1 MSPKK
6 LCPLLRVVVIAA
18 LPTLAL
24 ARLEPV
30 TQIFFPDERAGQPL
44 VGVGAREL
52 GKQLQSHLS
61 FSTRFLRVRTWWSRA
76 PDPQLQMYAVGLYA
90 HRIGLQLA
98 LLKLKGE
105 ERAASELP
113 PGFFEA
119 VCGGFA
125 KTIVI
130 KMACSMSREQIA
142 GEFVESVQQRMGS
155 GGSKELEA
163 LQEIIQKGCAD
174 AEGGSGGKFPTAR
187 GRPRPH
193 AATEATS
200 GTHAHSSPRRGSETE
215 SQRQPHSHKGLSS
228 LYRLVPHFH
237 SQPRVPVPA
246 LVHPP
251 ETTPSFTLPAQPH
264 IQRQLR
270 SPRSAIA
277 HPRAGC
283 TAGASRSRRRGT
295 LVLAPSSPL
304 GCAGPPSV
312 FLSTARAPAR
322 CRRTDCRMPSWRAI
336 STSRPSHPPSNRA
349 VARASLRCSD
359 RPTGRFVFYLPIES
373 LPPAPS
379 RQRHAESCL
388 ARSAC

>member
-1 MSPKK
+1 
-6 LCPLLRVVVIAA
+6 VIAA
-18 LPTLAL
+18 LPTLSL

-61 FSTRFLRVRTWWSRA
+61 FSTRILGVRTWWSRA

-174 AEGGSGGKFPTAR
+174 AQGGRRRGWHWPAGLGWARFACSCAAIVALSRPRSPLAAVLESAAVVWWTLLTPSPPATLARRACSMQQPREGDKRDDKCGARAR
-187 GRPRPH
+187 GR
-193 AATEATS
+193 A
-200 GTHAHSSPRRGSETE
+200 
-215 SQRQPHSHKGLSS
+215 
-228 LYRLVPHFH
+228 
-237 SQPRVPVPA
+237 
-246 LVHPP
+246 
-251 ETTPSFTLPAQPH
+251 
-264 IQRQLR
+264 
-270 SPRSAIA
+270 
-277 HPRAGC
+277 
-283 TAGASRSRRRGT
+283 
-295 LVLAPSSPL
+295 LAPEMRNASSKWCSTPKGTNDGTFCFPPL
-304 GCAGPPSV
+304 
-312 FLSTARAPAR
+312 F
-322 CRRTDCRMPSWRAI
+322 W
-336 STSRPSHPPSNRA
+336 
-349 VARASLRCSD
+349 
-359 RPTGRFVFYLPIES
+359 
-373 LPPAPS
+373 
-379 RQRHAESCL
+379 
-388 ARSAC
+388 